1 MQKARCHQPKSA
13 PTACKRMVSGS
24 FHSLS
29 QGSFHLS
36 FTVLVHYRSL
46 GSIQPYQ
53 MVLASSDKVSPASPY
68 SISTK
73 VASCT
78 GLSPSLIRLP
88 KRFHSLLQHFRA
100 VPFSLATTNRITIVL
115 FSSRYLD
122 VSVPWV
128 FPNKLVHSL
137 QLCGLPH
144 SDIYGSKVIC
154 TSPQLFAAYHVLRRL
169 REPRHPPYALIH
181 FLTFCSN
188 DQFLYAISH
197 IQA

>member
-1 MQKARCHQPKSA
+1 
-13 PTACKRMVSGS
+13 
-24 FHSLS
+24 
-29 QGSFHLS
+29 
-36 FTVLVHYRSL
+36 
-46 GSIQPYQ
+46 

-73 VASCT
+73 FASCT
-78 GLSPSLIRLP
+78 GLSPSSIQLP
-88 KRFHSLLQHFRA
+88 NWFHSLIWHFRA

-128 FPNKLVHSL
+128 FPNKLVHSQ

-144 SDIYGSKVIC
+144 SDICGSQVIC
-154 TSPQLFAAYHVLRRL
+154 TSPQLFAAYRVLRRL

-188 DQFLYAISH
+188 DYSWYEISLIPHDSNFITTLLSSSFLSSTSPIC
-197 IQA
+197 QWTF

>member
-1 MQKARCHQPKSA
+1 MQKARRHNINAA

-68 SISTK
+68 SINTQF
-73 VASCT
+73 ASYT
-78 GLSPSLIRLP
+78 GLSPSSIYLSKYFYSLIM
-88 KRFHSLLQHFRA
+88 HFRA
-100 VPFSLATTNRITIVL
+100 SPCSLATTNGITIVL

-128 FPNKLVHSL
+128 FPNKLVLCL
-137 QLCGLPH
+137 QHRGLPH
-144 SDIYGSKVIC
+144 SDIYGSQVIC

-181 FLTFCSN
+181 FLSFCSN
-188 DQFLYAISH
+188 EFFNDSF
-197 IQA
+197 